1 MKDGAKFNP
10 QQMQFI
16 MQMLNYYDKNGEDKL
31 IKDIFK
37 NVENQKRQG
46 KLTNEQILQ
55 FVKNVSPMLN
65 DNQKKRLNDL
75 VNDLLKIWFLT
86 KYL

>member
-1 MKDGAKFNP
+1 MKEGPKFNA

-31 IKDIFK
+31 VQDIFK
-37 NVENQKRQG
+37 NVSEQKRQG
-46 KLTNEQILQ
+46 KLTNEQIFQ

-65 DNQKKRLNDL
+65 ASQKQRLDQL
-75 VNDLLKIWFLT
+75 VQDLT
-86 KYL
+86 KI

>member
-1 MKDGAKFNP
+1 MKDSTKFNP

-31 IKDIFK
+31 VQDIFK
-37 NVENQKRQG
+37 NVAYQKKQG
-46 KLTNEQILQ
+46 KLTNEQIFQ

-65 DNQKKRLNDL
+65 QNQRKRLDDL
-75 VNDLLKIWFLT
+75 VEQLT
-86 KYL
+86 KI

>member
-1 MKDGAKFNP
+1 MKEGPKFNA

-31 IKDIFK
+31 VQDIFK
-37 NVENQKRQG
+37 NVSEQKRQG
-46 KLTNEQILQ
+46 KLTNEQIFQ

-65 DNQKKRLNDL
+65 ASQKQRLDQL
-75 VNDLLKIWFLT
+75 VQELT
-86 KYL
+86 KI

>member
-1 MKDGAKFNP
+1 MKDDAKFNP

-31 IKDIFK
+31 VQDIFK
-37 NVENQKRQG
+37 NVSDQKRQG
-46 KLTNEQILQ
+46 KLTNEQIFQ

-65 DNQKKRLNDL
+65 ANQKKRLDQL
-75 VNDLLKIWFLT
+75 VQELT
-86 KYL
+86 KI

>member
-31 IKDIFK
+31 IQDIFK
-37 NVENQKRQG
+37 NVSAQKQQG
-46 KLTNEQILQ
+46 KLTNDQIFQ

-65 DNQKKRLNDL
+65 ENQKKKLDSL
-75 VNDLLKIWFLT
+75 VQELT
-86 KYL
+86 KI

>member
-1 MKDGAKFNP
+1 MKDGTKFNP

-31 IKDIFK
+31 VQDIFK
-37 NVENQKRQG
+37 NVSEQKRQG
-46 KLTNEQILQ
+46 KLTNEQIFQ

-65 DNQKKRLNDL
+65 ASQKQRLDQL
-75 VNDLLKIWFLT
+75 VQELT
-86 KYL
+86 KI